1 MQKPDA
7 YLFISKFNNNVSE
20 KKKQKKNKK
29 HRLNVH
35 RFIMIIDGAIL

>member
-7 YLFISKFNNNVSE
+7 YLFISKFNNDVSE
-20 KKKQKKNKK
+20 KKQNKKEKQKKIKK

-35 RFIMIIDGAIL
+35 RFTMS